1 MVINNVVVMMMRC
14 RCDDDDD
21 EESLQRDLGGR
32 VTMTSPNVSLFL
44 EMGEIAIGG
53 VPQNVSQAK
62 DKRQC
67 WFLNGFLVFTVGT
80 L

>member
-1 MVINNVVVMMMRC
+1 M
-14 RCDDDDD
+14 DG
-21 EESLQRDLGGR
+21 LGGR

-44 EMGEIAIGG
+44 EMGEITIGG

-62 DKRQC
+62 HKRQC

-80 L
+80 LLAQYVFDQHDPMVRNPTPQ